1 MADIETKVEVLTL
14 RVNNLEKNDVDL
26 KIETTSLRNDIH
38 SILNQ
43 LIKVRWFL
51 IGLIGAEA
59 PQAITALME
68 LLNNIKGIGL

>member
-1 MADIETKVEVLTL
+1 MADLEAQVEVIKI
-14 RVNNLEKNDVDL
+14 RVDNLEKNDEVL
-26 KIETTSLRNDIH
+26 KVETTSLRNDIH

-59 PQAITALME
+59 PQAVNALID
-68 LLNNIKGIGL
+68 LIKGIKGIG

>member
-1 MADIETKVEVLTL
+1 MPDLEAQVEVIKL
-14 RVNNLEKNDVDL
+14 RIDNLEKNDESL
-26 KIETTSLRNDIH
+26 KVETISLRNDIH

-59 PQAITALME
+59 PQAVTALME
-68 LLNNIKGIGL
+68 LIKGIRGIG

>member
-1 MADIETKVEVLTL
+1 MVDLEAQVEVIKL
-14 RVNNLEKNDVDL
+14 RIDNLEKNDEVL
-26 KIETTSLRNDIH
+26 KVETTSLRNDIH

-59 PQAITALME
+59 PQAVTAVME
-68 LLNNIKGIGL
+68 LLKDIQGIG